1 MEFKLERK
9 FNIMINRLKKSEN
22 WENRGRD
29 GEFYQRIEIYKK
41 KNQMEIL
48 EVKYTVSKIK
58 NSVE

>member
-1 MEFKLERK
+1 
-9 FNIMINRLKKSEN
+9 MINRLKKSEN

-29 GEFYQRIEIYKK
+29 GEFYQRVEIYKK